1 MTVIERQ
8 AQQIEAQRL
17 NKGGVR
23 FGEEIFEGTVK
34 EKYEFFLAQ
43 RLTDSLTLSF
53 FVGRVAGDKVFHIH
67 PAAQAKA
74 AQAGTL

>member
-23 FGEEIFEGTVK
+23 FDEEISEETVK
-34 EKYEFFLAQ
+34 EKFVFCLAQ

-53 FVGRVAGDKVFHIH
+53 FVGRVAGDKVFYIH
-67 PAAQAKA
+67 SAVQVKA
-74 AQAGTL
+74 A